1 MSRDKDYDKYCLNAG
16 IENRNRSTD
25 TLSTDELER
34 VKDDFDVAIKQRD
47 YALKTVV
54 AFKEENTHL
63 RAMNFRLVETLAS
76 QEPLAT
82 THYEGCWDSGPKHY
96 ECALLEVKRLQEVN
110 TKARNDM
117 LKLFEIKNRFTGEVL
132 FSAECESLKICVELA
147 VKGGA
152 NLSNANL
159 SYADLR
165 NANLSNANLSNADL
179 YNADLYNADLSN
191 ANLHN
196 ANLYNA
202 DLRNAN
208 LSNADLYNAEWY
220 S

>member
-1 MSRDKDYDKYCLNAG
+1 MTNVGKAMEYATTFEREAMREKLDAD
-16 IENRNRSTD
+16 IE
-25 TLSTDELER
+25 
-34 VKDDFDVAIKQRD
+34 QRD
-47 YALKTVV
+47 YALKTVD

-63 RAMNFRLVETLAS
+63 QA
-76 QEPLAT
+76 PLAT
-82 THYEGCWDSGPKHY
+82 THYEGCYDSGPKHY
-96 ECALLEVKRLQEVN
+96 KCALLEVKRLQEVN

-147 VKGGA
+147 VKGNT
-152 NLSNANL
+152 NLSN
-159 SYADLR
+159 ADLR
-165 NANLSNANLSNADL
+165 NADLSNADL
-179 YNADLYNADLSN
+179 YNANLHNADLSN

-202 DLRNAN
+202 DLSNAD